1 MPHSPVLL
9 DEIIAALMP
18 GGAAPSR
25 VIDGTL
31 GTGGHSKALL
41 EAGAERLL
49 GCDLDADALRAASR
63 TLQGHGERARLFH
76 GSYLRIHDY
85 VRELGWEAV
94 DAILLDLGLSSLQL
108 DDPARG
114 FSFRHDA
121 RLDMRFDNAAG
132 ASAADIVNTMPDEA
146 LTRLLFRYGEERHAR
161 RIARAIVAAR
171 PVSTT
176 RELAELVVAALP
188 ARLRRSMRIHP
199 ATRTFQALRIA
210 VNDELAAVEGVI
222 PSAVDL
228 LRAGGRLAIIS
239 FHSLEDRIV
248 KQAFREL
255 AHSQTAPPGLAS
267 LGSKRASIRLV
278 NRRPIVPSQAESQ
291 RNPRSRSAKLRVA
304 EKL

>member
-1 MPHSPVLL
+1 MTHIPVLL
-9 DEIIAALMP
+9 DEAIAALMP
-18 GGAAPSR
+18 GGKALAR

-31 GTGGHSKALL
+31 GAGGHSKALL
-41 EAGAERLL
+41 DAGAGELL
-49 GCDLDADALRAASR
+49 GCDLDAHALHTARQALQEHDGR
-63 TLQGHGERARLFH
+63 TQLFQ
-76 GSYLRIHDY
+76 GSYLRMRDY
-85 VRELGWEAV
+85 AGELGWDAV

-108 DDPARG
+108 DDPTRG

-121 RLDMRFDNAAG
+121 RLDMRFDAYSGN
-132 ASAADIVNTMPDEA
+132 SAKDIVNTLPAEE

-171 PVSTT
+171 PVCTT

-188 ARLRRSMRIHP
+188 AALRRSMNIHP

-210 VNDELAAVEGVI
+210 VNDELTAVEQVI
-222 PSAVDL
+222 PIAVDL
-228 LRAGGRLAIIS
+228 LRSGGRLAIIS

-255 AHSQTAPPGLAS
+255 ARRSIAPPGMAS

-278 NRRPIVPSQAESQ
+278 NRKPIVPSQAEIE
-291 RNPRSRSAKLRVA
+291 RNPRSRSAKLRIA